1 MLLYFYFPNAM
12 VKMKTLSLLLGLILT
27 IMTTHT
33 HAYGR
38 QKVEATETGIYYSVK
53 QRAASNEDIVESI
66 ETDSVISCS
75 FLCMDNPKCTSPA
88 WEDDKKMCYIM
99 DGNQRSKGKDGAN
112 VEILEQFSKTSY
124 DSFIENI

>member
-1 MLLYFYFPNAM
+1 MEKMETLLLP
-12 VKMKTLSLLLGLILT
+12 LGLILT
-27 IMTTHT
+27 IMTI

-38 QKVEATETGIYYSVK
+38 QKEESGETGIYYSVK

-99 DGNQRSKGKDGAN
+99 DGNQRSKGKDGAS
-112 VEILEQFSKTSY
+112 VKILEQFSKTIY
-124 DSFIENI
+124 DSFVKNSEIFRKNQFF